1 MSDGRLIGF
10 AFPFRIER
18 NGGVVQSAGSDKI
31 EEDVIHLLSV
41 RLGERTMLRD
51 YGGGVYR
58 RREQPNSPTLAAL
71 VRHEIDTAL
80 RTFMPDLRL
89 VGPLTVVARES
100 QLAVQIQYTASPD
113 DVLHRL
119 EVTLP

>member
-1 MSDGRLIGF
+1 MSSTELTGL

-18 NGGVVQSAGSDKI
+18 GGVKQSSGFEKI
-31 EEDVIHLLSV
+31 EEDVVHLLSV

-58 RREQPNSPTLAAL
+58 RREQPNSPALAAL
-71 VRHEIDTAL
+71 VRHEIEAAL
-80 RTFMPDLRL
+80 RTFFPELRL

-100 QLAVQIQYTASPD
+100 QLAVRIQYSASPG
-113 DVLHRL
+113 DVLRDL

>member
-1 MSDGRLIGF
+1 MSASELTGL

-18 NGGVVQSAGSDKI
+18 GGVKRSSGLDKI
-31 EEDVIHLLSV
+31 EEDVVHLLSV

-58 RREQPNSPTLAAL
+58 RREQPNSPALAAL
-71 VRHEIDTAL
+71 VRHEIEAAL
-80 RTFMPDLRL
+80 RTFFPELRL
-89 VGPLTVVARES
+89 VGPLSVVARDS
-100 QLAVQIQYTASPD
+100 QLTVQLQYSASPD
-113 DVLHRL
+113 DVLRDL

>member
-1 MSDGRLIGF
+1 MSSATLKGF

-18 NGGVVQSAGSDKI
+18 GGGVVQSVGRHKI
-31 EEDVIHLLSV
+31 EEDVVHLLSV

-58 RREQPNSPTLAAL
+58 RREQPNSPALAAL
-71 VRHEIDTAL
+71 VRHEIEAAL
-80 RTFMPDLRL
+80 RTFMPELRL

-100 QLAVQIQYTASPD
+100 QLTVQIQYTAAPD
-113 DVLHRL
+113 DVLRRL

>member
-1 MSDGRLIGF
+1 MSGEALTGL

-18 NGGVVQSAGSDKI
+18 GGVAQSSGLDKV
-31 EEDVIHLLSV
+31 EEDVVHLLSV

-58 RREQPNSPTLAAL
+58 RREQPNSPALAAL
-71 VRHEIDTAL
+71 VRHEIELAL
-80 RTFMPDLRL
+80 RAFMPDLRL
-89 VGPLTVVARES
+89 VAPLSVVASES
-100 QLAVQIQYTASPD
+100 QLTVRLEYAAAPG
-113 DVLHRL
+113 DVLRRL

>member
-1 MSDGRLIGF
+1 MTAETLTGL

-18 NGGVVQSAGSDKI
+18 GGVKQSSGLEKI

-58 RREQPNSPTLAAL
+58 RREQPNSPALAAL
-71 VRHEIDTAL
+71 VRHEIEAAL
-80 RTFMPDLRL
+80 RTFFPELRL
-89 VGPLTVVARES
+89 VGPLNVVAHES
-100 QLAVQIQYTASPD
+100 VLTVRFQYSASPD
-113 DVLHRL
+113 DVLRDM
-119 EVTLP
+119 EVTFP

>member
-1 MSDGRLIGF
+1 MSTPALTGL

-18 NGGVVQSAGSDKI
+18 GVVKQSSGLEKI
-31 EEDVIHLLSV
+31 EEDVVHLLSV

-58 RREQPNSPTLAAL
+58 RREQPNSPALAAL
-71 VRHEIDTAL
+71 VRHEIDAAL
-80 RTFMPDLRL
+80 RTFFPELRL
-89 VGPLTVVARES
+89 VGPLTVVARDS
-100 QLAVQIQYTASPD
+100 VLTVQIRYSASPD
-113 DVLHRL
+113 DVIRDL